1 MSLNVV
7 SIIRATGRFRN
18 WTSQELAE
26 FYRVEASLR
35 RAGIPIETDRGLS
48 DEGDPWF
55 VFCHAHTGDVVIH
68 FARFDGVYIV
78 ASPAL
83 NGCVRGHDFRA
94 LIEAQIDS
102 HPLVVP
108 KPNNSSVKFLIHPA
122 ALLVVLVTTCFLKLS
137 LGNAAAAELDNAG
150 HTPLP
155 GSAGHSD
162 SESGEQAIALDNRTI
177 AVVLAAIAAGISWDS
192 DHYNDALVTGPISTW
207 PDATGSDGPLP
218 PSIDLAP
225 SLGSDGGALFHTHA
239 QDESTASSDPTL
251 QDTPS
256 HVASHPPFAG
266 ADNHLTTNGVDPSA
280 QPAPLQ
286 APSFNSFLLASAV
299 IAPVQ
304 HGHDDFVE
312 NSPKV
317 VTTMILA
324 ENTDASHE
332 LTSLLGTSV
341 RSHIVTAITETQQA
355 IVHTVMDVA
364 STNPEGAVASVN
376 PVSAVA
382 SVNPGGAVAS
392 TNPEGAVASST
403 TSSSEPP
410 TIPSA
415 PAAPVH
421 TSADIPATNPT
432 VAVDTAINRFTAEHP
447 NFQVI
452 VEAHEIILYDPA
464 LTRANL
470 PMASEQTFTF
480 SDGSSV
486 ALIGLPPSHDHVG
499 LAGIS

>member
-7 SIIRATGRFRN
+7 SIVRATGRFRN

-26 FYRVEASLR
+26 FYRVEASLS

-102 HPLVVP
+102 HPLVVA

-137 LGNAAAAELDNAG
+137 AGNAAAAELDHAG
-150 HTPLP
+150 HTPSP

-162 SESGEQAIALDNRTI
+162 SESGEQAIALDNRTV
-177 AVVLAAIAAGISWDS
+177 AVVLAAIAAGLSLDS
-192 DHYNDALVTGPISTW
+192 YHYNDTVITGPISTW

-218 PSIDLAP
+218 ASIDLAD
-225 SLGSDGGALFHTHA
+225 SLRSDGGALFHTHA
-239 QDESTASSDPTL
+239 QDESTASSDPIL

-256 HVASHPPFAG
+256 HGASHPPFAG

-280 QPAPLQ
+280 LLAPLQ

-317 VTTMILA
+317 MTMVLPD
-324 ENTDASHE
+324 NTDASHE

-341 RSHIVTAITETQQA
+341 RSHIVTATTETQQA
-355 IVHTVMDVA
+355 IVHTVM
-364 STNPEGAVASVN
+364 AVASANPVNAAASAN

-382 SVNPGGAVAS
+382 SATG
-392 TNPEGAVASST
+392 
-403 TSSSEPP
+403 TSSSEP
-410 TIPSA
+410 TTSPSA

-421 TSADIPATNPT
+421 TSADIPATNST
-432 VAVDTAINRFTAEHP
+432 VVVDAAINRFTAEHP

-452 VEAHEIILYDPA
+452 VESREIIMYDPG
-464 LTRANL
+464 LTPANL
-470 PMASEQTFTF
+470 PTASEQIFTF

-486 ALIGLPPSHDHVG
+486 ALIGLPPSHDHHVG